1 MSPAIASI
9 RSAPGFSR
17 SSASIAS
24 ELSMPATRTPRAA
37 SGSAIRPVPIANSSA
52 APSPASCASAS
63 TAGPTT
69 AGSNMPAES
78 SS

>member
-1 MSPAIASI
+1 
-9 RSAPGFSR
+9 
-17 SSASIAS
+17 
-24 ELSMPATRTPRAA
+24 MPATRTPRSA

-52 APSPASCASAS
+52 SPSPASSAS
-63 TAGPTT
+63 SATAGSTT